1 MRKITLSE
9 YNAIPEDY
17 RGIWNVERWDIP
29 NWAEMRERHIGK
41 RTMMVYDNGTCL
53 LVEGM
58 GFEIVDDSSWKKPD
72 EVRKEIGNRYLKYY
86 SETGHEPHYAD
97 CVIRWNDTLETTEVR
112 IAVSMDS
119 DTEKDDEIFYYC
131 DSLNDLKALAD
142 KGGEDFIV
150 AECLNFGIYEDLLQT
165 T

>member
-17 RGIWNVERWDIP
+17 RGIWTVERWDFP
-29 NWAEMRERHIGK
+29 DWAELRKKHIGK
-41 RTMMVYDNGTCL
+41 RTMMVYDKGTCL

-72 EVRKEIGNRYLKYY
+72 EVRREIGGLYLKFH
-86 SETGHEPHYAD
+86 SGQRREPHYAD
-97 CVIRWNDTLETTEVR
+97 CVIRWRDTLETVEVR
-112 IAVSMDS
+112 IALSMDS
-119 DTEKDDEIFYYC
+119 YAEKDDEIFYYC
-131 DSLNDLKALAD
+131 NGLNELKSLANKSM
-142 KGGEDFIV
+142 EDFTI
-150 AECLNFGIYEDLLQT
+150 AECIGFGIYEELLQT